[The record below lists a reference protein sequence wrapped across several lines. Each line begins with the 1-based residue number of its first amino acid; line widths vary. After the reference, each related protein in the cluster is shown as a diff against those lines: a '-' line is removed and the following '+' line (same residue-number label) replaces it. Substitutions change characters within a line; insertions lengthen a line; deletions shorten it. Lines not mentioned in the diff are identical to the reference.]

1 MANHRLR
8 LPLKI
13 SSLLLA
19 SWIVIFSPT
28 IGFPKIFRIDDNFLL
43 EVMGLPPDELREYYT
58 EYHTI
63 VPFEAKGK
71 KPSFRDKIQGKFI
84 FDRDRKI
91 GVVKSVR
98 RIRWQPETDFVYRAT
113 IQTFQHLH
121 LRPGMMHYFWVSS
134 EKPII
139 RGKKCEKKPKIGQL
153 RKQLPKM
160 IEKEFNL
167 MEIKDPFW
175 GMTINSIFSSID
187 HVNVKGIART
197 YGEICEALDDSCQEY
212 LYGGL
217 FGLRLEVSGK
227 RKDPQDPF
235 WKFEKYE
242 WIKEKNSFVIDR
254 GVVTLIAIARKKI
267 IEKVVFKDNKY
278 DHYKGVFYPTFLID
292 IDKDGLNEVILKEH
306 RVADARFRIFRP
318 KEKTFLKHVG
328 WAGYH

>member
-1 MANHRLR
+1 MANDTLR
-8 LPLKI
+8 LALKI

-19 SWIVIFSPT
+19 SWIVILTPS
-28 IGFPKIFRIDDNFLL
+28 IGFPEAFSIDDNYLL
-43 EVMGLPPDELREYYT
+43 EMMGLPPNEVREYYT
-58 EYHTI
+58 EYHAV
-63 VPFEAKGK
+63 VPFKFEQKRLSLK
-71 KPSFRDKIQGKFI
+71 DKIQGKSV

-91 GVVKSVR
+91 GRVKSVR
-98 RIRWQPETDFVYRAT
+98 RIRWEPQTHFVYRAT
-113 IQTFQHLH
+113 IETYADLQLT
-121 LRPGMMHYFWVSS
+121 PDVMHYFWVSS

-139 RGKKCEKKPKIGQL
+139 RGKKCEKKPKTGQL

-167 MEIKDPFW
+167 MKIGDPFW

-187 HVNVKGIART
+187 HVNVKGISRT
-197 YGEICEALDDSCQEY
+197 YGETCEALDDSCQEY

-217 FGLRLEVSGK
+217 FCLRLEVSGK
-227 RKDPQDPF
+227 RKDPEDPF
-235 WKFEKYE
+235 WEFDKYE

-278 DHYKGVFYPTFLID
+278 DHYEGVFYPTFVID
-292 IDKDGLNEVILKEH
+292 IDKDGVNEVILKED